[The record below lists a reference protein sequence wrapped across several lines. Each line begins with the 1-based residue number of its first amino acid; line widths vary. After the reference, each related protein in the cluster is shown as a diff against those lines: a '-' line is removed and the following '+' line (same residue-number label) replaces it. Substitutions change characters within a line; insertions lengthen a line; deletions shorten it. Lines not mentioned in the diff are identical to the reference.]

1 LTNDAWGTRAAHSN
15 AGREGANVAT
25 GRLPEHEQRILDQME
40 ADLRRDRRFH
50 RRLRTLGVKRTLSVA
65 RIAAYRPRA
74 RTVAL
79 LVLVSVT
86 LMVTGIRTSEP
97 AVIWAFAGVW
107 PLALFAAFRLLR
119 RRARPWTRQRW

>member
-1 LTNDAWGTRAAHSN
+1 MN

-40 ADLRRDRRFH
+40 ADLRRDRRFA
-50 RRLRTLGVKRTLSVA
+50 RRLRSPRAKRTLSVTRVA
-65 RIAAYRPRA
+65 DYRPRA
-74 RTVAL
+74 RTVAF
-79 LVLVSVT
+79 LVLVAGA

-107 PLALFAAFRLLR
+107 PIALFGVLRLLC
-119 RRARPWTRQRW
+119 RRADQRW